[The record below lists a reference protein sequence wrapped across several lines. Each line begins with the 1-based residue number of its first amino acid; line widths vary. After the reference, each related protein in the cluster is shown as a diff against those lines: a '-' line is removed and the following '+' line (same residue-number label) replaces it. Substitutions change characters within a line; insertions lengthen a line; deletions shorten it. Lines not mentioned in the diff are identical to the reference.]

1 MESLDE
7 SNNNNQVCTESFCMD
22 DDDSRTIK
30 CTKCKRA
37 VHYLCTKLP
46 MYQLRLFFTKNYRG
60 YICINCV
67 KVPDE
72 FQETFKKQ
80 EENLIEQYKREVSA
94 CENIIKIQ
102 KENENK
108 LINGIKNL
116 HKQNKKEDQEKDL
129 LKLMENKFEEF
140 ENKIKQALVK
150 GSFQEG
156 NKTTVNQG
164 ETNTNFAGIVKDS
177 SKNHIFPEFRKIL
190 RDERIKE
197 IEEEHQQDFR
207 KQILWY
213 SVL

>member
-1 MESLDE
+1 MCRLSRWVSSIFTPAIWDYTPINSPRRPHVKWRALFLINPNKLLLTKSMESLDE

-22 DDDSRTIK
+22 NDDSKTIK

-108 LINGIKNL
+108 LNNGIKKYTSKIKKRTKKKIFNG
-116 HKQNKKEDQEKDL
+116 KQK
-129 LKLMENKFEEF
+129 
-140 ENKIKQALVK
+140 KIKQALV
-150 GSFQEG
+150 
-156 NKTTVNQG
+156 
-164 ETNTNFAGIVKDS
+164 
-177 SKNHIFPEFRKIL
+177 
-190 RDERIKE
+190 
-197 IEEEHQQDFR
+197 
-207 KQILWY
+207 
-213 SVL
+213 